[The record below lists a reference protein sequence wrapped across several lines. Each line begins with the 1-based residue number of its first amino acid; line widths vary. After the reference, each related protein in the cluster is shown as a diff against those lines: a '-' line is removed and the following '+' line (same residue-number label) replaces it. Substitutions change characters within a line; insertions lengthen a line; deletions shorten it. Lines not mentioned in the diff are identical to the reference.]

1 MLHSKLPPAAS
12 LLLTPLVD
20 SPTLADILLGVN
32 QAGGA
37 RRRRGVLGKL
47 GAPDVGG
54 SDLGPEEDLA

>member
-32 QAGGA
+32 QAAIANEYTITNTA
-37 RRRRGVLGKL
+37 RNLNG
-47 GAPDVGG
+47 
-54 SDLGPEEDLA
+54 